1 MTILENL
8 YNGNINP
15 SDTEKLKNNPE
26 YTKSLELVCRARKK
40 LTDTLNDE
48 QKVLLENY
56 IINTDE
62 LSIITEETI
71 FKEAFS
77 LAMKIMMEIQ

>member
-1 MTILENL
+1 MTVLENL

-15 SDTEKLKNNPE
+15 SDTKWLKNNPE
-26 YTKSLELVCRARKK
+26 YTKSLENVCKSRQK

-48 QKVLLENY
+48 QKALFENY
-56 IINTDE
+56 VINADK
-62 LSIITEETI
+62 LSVITEEAI

-77 LAMKIMMEIQ
+77 LAIKIMTEIQ

>member
-26 YTKSLELVCRARKK
+26 YKKSLELVCRARKK

>member
-40 LTDTLNDE
+40 AD
-48 QKVLLENY
+48 
-56 IINTDE
+56 
-62 LSIITEETI
+62 
-71 FKEAFS
+71 
-77 LAMKIMMEIQ
+77 